1 MKANILGALVLSSAM
16 TLAAGAVS
24 AKEFK
29 VGAVNLAVDSTVSMG
44 ASMRAGGRDCSHIAL
59 QNGGC
64 LTDKGTNWG
73 VNVDDGNLNFN
84 SGDLVSAVVKV
95 TTDFEARYENYGAFV
110 RVKAFYDHVNYNDAK
125 GRTRPVQDSTR
136 GDVARNSAG
145 RGLDVL
151 DAFVF
156 GNFTVAGDLPLSVR
170 FGKQVNNWGESLF
183 IGGGINSYLPYDV
196 TALRTPGSELKEAVL
211 PELALYASLGLPNNF
226 SIEGFYVLE
235 HETSQLDSCG
245 TFFASSD
252 FVHEGCAYSM
262 NGLEYDDATA
272 LAGGYTIPV
281 TSGGAAGVLIPR
293 YEDHDAKNEGQFGL
307 SLRYFA
313 ENLNDGTDFGFYF
326 TNFHSKAPYWSYTT
340 PTSGSAFGG
349 NWADICNTL
358 TGNTPTLVA
367 AAQCFTNASV
377 ITPAILEGTSSMNYG
392 LAYAEDIRMYGA
404 SFNTLIDV
412 LGGTALA
419 GEIAYS
425 PNMAFQRDTYDI
437 LSNNLDLNSVSA
449 LGDYFLTNPTMTV
462 ADLQAHAATLTA
474 SPYATTANN
483 LTPYGGN
490 YMTPWKR
497 TEVITGQFQTTSTL
511 AASDPFVGALGA
523 DLLILLS
530 NVGFQYLPNITQE
543 TRLAAAGSGSIHAD
557 TWVNNLLLSGGE
569 TGNAGAGAARYAD
582 KFSWGYRL
590 VAVANYNNAFRTP
603 WTVSPSIQWRHD
615 VDGLSAGPNGPGFV
629 ERAKTISLGLGAD
642 YQGVYKA
649 KLSYTNSFGN
659 PFRNA
664 STDKDFVAFNVS
676 YAF

>member
-1 MKANILGALVLSSAM
+1 MKANILGALVLSSAFV
-16 TLAAGAVS
+16 LSAGAVM

-29 VGAVNLAVDSTVSMG
+29 VGAVNFAVDSTVSMG
-44 ASMRAGGRDCSHIAL
+44 ASIRASGRDCSHIAL
-59 QNGGC
+59 ENGGC
-64 LTDKGTNWG
+64 LTEKGTNWG
-73 VNVDDGNLNFN
+73 VNVDDGNLNFD
-84 SGDLVSAVVKV
+84 SGEFVSAVVKV
-95 TTDFEARYENYGAFV
+95 TTDFEARYENFGAFA
-110 RVKAFYDHVNYNDAK
+110 RVKAFYDQVNYNNAT
-125 GRTRPVQDSTR
+125 GRERPLQDSVR
-136 GDVARNSAG
+136 GDVGRNSAG

-151 DAFVF
+151 DAFIF

-226 SIEGFYVLE
+226 SIEGFYVFE

-252 FVHEGCAYSM
+252 FVHEGCSYSM
-262 NGLEYDDATA
+262 NGLEYSEAA
-272 LAGGYTIPV
+272 AQAGAYSIPV
-281 TSGGAAGVLIPR
+281 PAGLAGVLIPR
-293 YEDHDAKNEGQFGL
+293 YEDHNAKNEGQFGI

-313 ENLNDGTDFGFYF
+313 EDFNDGTDFGFYF

-340 PTSGSAFGG
+340 PQSASIYGS
-349 NWADICNTL
+349 NWADICATL
-358 TGNTPTLVA
+358 GGTTA
-367 AAQCFTNASV
+367 AHCFTNPDIAKV
-377 ITPAILEGTSSMNYG
+377 AILEGTSSMSYG
-392 LAYAEDIRMYGA
+392 LAYAENIRMYGA

-437 LSNNLDLNSVSA
+437 LSNNLDLNLVSA
-449 LGDYFLTNPTMTV
+449 LGDYWLTNTSMSL
-462 ADLQAHAATLTA
+462 ADLQAEVSNLTVQ
-474 SPYATTANN
+474 PYATTANS
-483 LTPYGGN
+483 LTSYGGN

-497 TEVITGQFQTTSTL
+497 TDVITGQFQTTSTL
-511 AASDPFVGALGA
+511 AASDPFVSAIGA

-530 NVGFQYLPNITQE
+530 NVGFQYLPNVSQE
-543 TRLAAAGSGSIHAD
+543 MRLAAAGSGAIHAD
-557 TWVNNLLLSGGE
+557 TWVNNLLLSGGQ
-569 TGNAGAGAARYAD
+569 TGNAGPGAARYAD

-590 VAVANYNNAFRTP
+590 IAVANYNNAFRTP
-603 WTVSPSIQWRHD
+603 WTLSPSIQWRHD
-615 VDGLSAGPNGPGFV
+615 VDGLSAGPNGPSFV
-629 ERAKTISLGLGAD
+629 ERAKTISLGLEAD
-642 YQGVYKA
+642 YQSVYKA
-649 KLSYTNSFGN
+649 KVSYTNSFGN

-664 STDKDFVAFNVS
+664 STDKDFVSFNVS

>member
-1 MKANILGALVLSSAM
+1 VKANILGALVLSSAM
-16 TLAAGAVS
+16 TLVAGAVS

-29 VGAVNLAVDSTVSMG
+29 VGAVNLAVDTTVSMG
-44 ASMRAGGRDCSHIAL
+44 ASMRASGRDCAHVGL
-59 QNGGC
+59 ENGGC
-64 LTDKGTNWG
+64 LTEKGTNWSANG
-73 VNVDDGNLNFN
+73 DDGNLNFD

-95 TTDFEARYENYGAFV
+95 TTDFEARYENFGGFM
-110 RVKAFYDHVNYNDAK
+110 RVKAFYDQVNYNNAT

-156 GNFTVAGDLPLSVR
+156 GNFTVAGDLPLSIR
-170 FGKQVNNWGESLF
+170 LGKQVNNWGESLF

-235 HETSQLDSCG
+235 HETTQLDSCG
-245 TFFASSD
+245 TFFASTD
-252 FVHEGCAYSM
+252 VVHEGCSYTM
-262 NGLEYDDATA
+262 NGAEYNDAA
-272 LAGGYTIPV
+272 AQAGLYNVPV
-281 TSGGAAGVLIPR
+281 TSGGLGGVLIPR
-293 YEDHDAKNEGQFGL
+293 YDDHDAKDEGQFGL

-313 ENLNDGTDFGFYF
+313 ENFNGGTDFGLFF
-326 TNFHSKAPYWSYTT
+326 TNFHSKAPYISYTT
-340 PTSGSAFGG
+340 PEAASIYGS
-349 NWADICNTL
+349 NWADICANLGGTS
-358 TGNTPTLVA
+358 A
-367 AAQCFTNASV
+367 ADCFTNSAISDV
-377 ITPAILEGTSSMNYG
+377 AILEGASSMNYG
-392 LAYAEDIRMYGA
+392 LAYAEDIRMFGA

-437 LSNNLDLNSVSA
+437 LSNNTDLNMTSA
-449 LGDYFLTNPTMTV
+449 LGDYYDLNPGASIV
-462 ADLQAHAATLTA
+462 DLQNHAATLTA
-474 SPYATTANN
+474 GPYATTANN

-490 YMTPWKR
+490 FITPWKR
-497 TEVITGQFQTTSTL
+497 EEVITGQFQTTSTL
-511 AASDPFVGALGA
+511 SASDPVVAALGA

-530 NVGFQYLPNITQE
+530 NAGFQYLPNVTQE
-543 TRLAAAGSGSIHAD
+543 TRLATAASGAIHAD
-557 TWVNNLLLSGGE
+557 KWVNNLLLSGRQAN
-569 TGNAGAGAARYAD
+569 NAGEGAARYAD

-603 WTVSPSIQWRHD
+603 WTLSPSIQWRHD
-615 VDGLSAGPNGPGFV
+615 VDGLSAGPNGPGFI

-649 KLSYTNSFGN
+649 KLSYTNNFGN
-659 PFRNA
+659 PFRNS
-664 STDKDFVAFNVS
+664 STDKDFVSFNVS

>member
-16 TLAAGAVS
+16 TLAAGAAV

-29 VGAVNLAVDSTVSMG
+29 VGAVDFAVDTTVSLG
-44 ASMRAGGRDCSHIAL
+44 ASMRASGRDCSHVSL

-64 LTDKGTNWG
+64 LTEKGTNWG
-73 VNVDDGNLNFN
+73 VNTDDGNLNFD

-95 TTDFEARYENYGAFV
+95 TTDFEARYENFGGFL
-110 RVKAFYDHVNYNDAK
+110 RVKAFYDQVNYNDAT
-125 GRTRPVQDSTR
+125 GRDRPVQDSAR

-156 GNFTVAGDLPLSVR
+156 GNFTIANELPLNVR
-170 FGKQVNNWGESLF
+170 IGKQVNNWGESLF
-183 IGGGINSYLPYDV
+183 IGGGINTYLPYDV

-226 SIEGFYVLE
+226 SVEGFYVLE

-252 FVHEGCAYSM
+252 FVHEGCGYSM
-262 NGLEYDDATA
+262 NGVEYSEATA
-272 LAGGYTIPV
+272 LAGAYSIPV
-281 TSGGAAGVLIPR
+281 TSGGAGGVLIPR
-293 YEDHDAKNEGQFGL
+293 YDDHDAKDEGQFGL
-307 SLRYFA
+307 SVRYFA
-313 ENLNDGTDFGFYF
+313 EDLNDGTDFGFYF

-340 PTSGSAFGG
+340 PTSPSAYGS
-349 NWADICNTL
+349 NWADICANL
-358 TGNTPTLVA
+358 GGVSA
-367 AAQCFTNASV
+367 ADCFTNPNIAKV
-377 ITPAILEGTSSMNYG
+377 AILEGTSTMNYG
-392 LAYAEDIRMYGA
+392 LAYAEDIQMYGA

-419 GEIAYS
+419 GEVAYS

-437 LSNNLDLNSVSA
+437 LSNNLDLNSTSA
-449 LGDYFLTNPTMTV
+449 LGDYFLTNPAMSIG
-462 ADLQAHAATLTA
+462 DLQTYASTLTA
-474 SPYATTANN
+474 APYATTANA

-490 YMTPWKR
+490 YIKPWKR
-497 TEVITGQFQTTSTL
+497 EEVITGQLQTTSTL
-511 AASDPFVGALGA
+511 AASDPVVGALGA

-530 NVGFQYLPNITQE
+530 NVGFQYLPNISQE
-543 TRLAAAGSGSIHAD
+543 TRLAAAGSGMIHAD
-557 TWVNNLLLSGGE
+557 TWINNLLLSGGE
-569 TGNAGAGAARYAD
+569 ATNAGSGAARYAD

-659 PFRNA
+659 PYRNA